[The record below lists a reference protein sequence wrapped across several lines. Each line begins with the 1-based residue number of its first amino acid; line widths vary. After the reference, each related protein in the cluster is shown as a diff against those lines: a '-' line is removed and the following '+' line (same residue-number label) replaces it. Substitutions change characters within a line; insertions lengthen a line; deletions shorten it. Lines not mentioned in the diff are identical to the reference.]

1 MVARLCPLG
10 VNFSPRGWR
19 NKSGRCFVGWG
30 KDSNDQ
36 SGGSELFRAKL
47 YQKERVA
54 RL

>member
-10 VNFSPRGWR
+10 VNFSPCGWHHE
-19 NKSGRCFVGWG
+19 GGCGFVGWG

>member
-10 VNFSPRGWR
+10 VNFSPCGWR
-19 NKSGRCFVGWG
+19 NKSGRGFVGWR

-36 SGGSELFRAKL
+36 SGGFELFRTKL
-47 YQKERVA
+47 HQKERVA

>member
-1 MVARLCPLG
+1 MVARLCSLG
-10 VNFSPRGWR
+10 FDLGSCGWR
-19 NKSGRCFVGWG
+19 NKSGRCFVGWR

-47 YQKERVA
+47 RQKERAA